1 MNASK
6 EGAAPLRAPPADCAG
21 EAGARKDL
29 RTAWPGIIERYRR
42 YLPVTDKTPVVTLL
56 EGNTPLLPAPR
67 LAEATDPSLSIYL
80 KCEGFNPT
88 GSFKDRG
95 MTLAMSKAV
104 EAGSRAV
111 ICASTGNTSASAAA
125 FAARAGLRAFV
136 MVPRGSVALG
146 KLSQAA
152 IHGARVLMVEG
163 TFDQALDIVRR
174 IAESHPV
181 TLVNSVNPFRLEGQK
196 TGAFEVVDQLG
207 RAPDYH
213 LIPVGNAGNITAYW
227 RGYREYHRDGKID
240 SLPRMVGFQA
250 AGAAPMYEN
259 RIIEEPRT
267 VATAIKIGNPASW
280 GPALE
285 AVKDSRGW
293 IDIVTDEEILRAY
306 RMLAREEGI
315 FMEPASAA
323 TVAGL
328 VKIVKAGRIESGST
342 LVLTLTGHGLKDP
355 DTALESASRPT
366 SVPAS
371 LDAVLAQLGL

>member
-1 MNASK
+1 MSAW
-6 EGAAPLRAPPADCAG
+6 AG
-21 EAGARKDL
+21 V
-29 RTAWPGIIERYRR
+29 IERYREF
-42 YLPVTDKTPVVTLL
+42 LPVSAKTPVVTLL
-56 EGNTPLLPAPR
+56 EGNTPLVPAPR
-67 LAEATDPSLSIYL
+67 LAEATDPSLKIYL

-95 MTLAMSKAV
+95 MTMAISKAL

-125 FAARAGLRAFV
+125 FAARAGINAFV
-136 MVPRGSVALG
+136 MVPRGGVALG

-163 TFDQALDIVRR
+163 SFDQALAIVMQ
-174 IAESHPV
+174 IAERYPV
-181 TLVNSVNPFRLEGQK
+181 TLVNSINPFRLEGQK

-227 RGYREYHRDGKID
+227 RGYKEYQGAGRAKD
-240 SLPRMVGFQA
+240 LPRMVGFQA
-250 AGAAPMYEN
+250 AGAAPIYEN
-259 RIIEEPRT
+259 RVIAEPRT

-280 GPALE
+280 GPAVE
-285 AVKDSRGW
+285 AMKDSQGW
-293 IDIVTDEEILRAY
+293 IDIVTDEEILHAY
-306 RMLAREEGI
+306 RLLAREEGI
-315 FMEPASAA
+315 FMEAASAA
-323 TVAGL
+323 SVAGL
-328 VKIVKAGRIESGST
+328 IKTVKSGRVERGST

-366 SVPAS
+366 TVPAE
-371 LDAVLAQLGL
+371 LGAVLAQLGF

>member
-1 MNASK
+1 VK
-6 EGAAPLRAPPADCAG
+6 
-21 EAGARKDL
+21 
-29 RTAWPGIIERYRR
+29 AWRGVIEEYRDF
-42 YLPVTDKTPVVTLL
+42 LPVSDKTPIVTLF

-67 LAEATDPSLSIYL
+67 LAEATDARMQIYL

-95 MTLAMSKAV
+95 MTVAVSKAL
-104 EAGSRAV
+104 ETGSRAV

-136 MVPRGSVALG
+136 MVPKGSVALG

-152 IHGARVLMVEG
+152 IHGAKVLLVDG
-163 TFDQALDIVRR
+163 SFDQALTIVRQ
-174 IAESHPV
+174 IAERHPV

-196 TGAFEVVDQLG
+196 TAAFEVCDQLG
-207 RAPDYH
+207 RAPDYY

-227 RGYREYHRDGKID
+227 RGYREYHRAGRVKE
-240 SLPRMVGFQA
+240 LPRMVGFQA
-250 AGAAPMYEN
+250 AGAAPIYEN
-259 RIIEEPRT
+259 RVIEEPRT

-285 AVKDSRGW
+285 AMKDSRGW

-306 RMLAREEGI
+306 RLLAHEEGI

-328 VKIVKAGRIESGST
+328 IKMIKGGRFEPGST

-366 SVPAS
+366 TVPPRV
-371 LDAVLAQLGL
+371 DAVLGQLGL

>member
-1 MNASK
+1 MK
-6 EGAAPLRAPPADCAG
+6 TWRGV
-21 EAGARKDL
+21 
-29 RTAWPGIIERYRR
+29 IEEYRDF
-42 YLPVTDKTPVVTLL
+42 LPVSDKTPIVTLF
-56 EGNTPLLPAPR
+56 EGNTPLVPAPR
-67 LAEATDPSLSIYL
+67 LAEATDARMQIYL

-95 MTLAMSKAV
+95 MTVAVSKAL
-104 EAGSRAV
+104 ETGSRAV

-125 FAARAGLRAFV
+125 FAARAGIRAFV
-136 MVPRGSVALG
+136 RVPTGSVALG
-146 KLSQAA
+146 TRSQAA
-152 IHGARVLMVEG
+152 IHGAKVLMVDG
-163 TFDQALDIVRR
+163 SFDQALTIVRQ
-174 IAESHPV
+174 IAERHPV

-196 TGAFEVVDQLG
+196 TGAFEVCDQLG

-227 RGYREYHRDGKID
+227 RGYREYHRAGRVKE
-240 SLPRMVGFQA
+240 LPRMVGFQA
-250 AGAAPMYEN
+250 AGAAPIYEN
-259 RIIEEPRT
+259 RVIEEPRT

-285 AVKDSRGW
+285 AMKDSRGW

-306 RMLAREEGI
+306 RVLAHEEGI

-328 VKIVKAGRIESGST
+328 IKLVKAGRFEPGST

-355 DTALESASRPT
+355 DSALESASRPAT
-366 SVPAS
+366 VPPRV
-371 LDAVLAQLGL
+371 DAVLAQMGL

>member
-1 MNASK
+1 VK
-6 EGAAPLRAPPADCAG
+6 
-21 EAGARKDL
+21 
-29 RTAWPGIIERYRR
+29 AWRGVIEEYRDF
-42 YLPVTDKTPVVTLL
+42 LPVSDKTPIVTLF
-56 EGNTPLLPAPR
+56 EGNTPLVPAPR
-67 LAEATDPSLSIYL
+67 LAEATDARMQIYL

-95 MTLAMSKAV
+95 MTVAISKAL
-104 EAGSRAV
+104 ETASRAI

-136 MVPRGSVALG
+136 MVPKGSVALG

-152 IHGARVLMVEG
+152 IHGAKVLMVDG
-163 TFDQALDIVRR
+163 SFDQALTIVRQ
-174 IAESHPV
+174 IAERHPV

-196 TGAFEVVDQLG
+196 TGAFEVCDQLG

-227 RGYREYHRDGKID
+227 RGYREYHRAGRVKE
-240 SLPRMVGFQA
+240 LPRMVGFQA
-250 AGAAPMYEN
+250 AGAAPIYEN
-259 RIIEEPRT
+259 RVIEEPRT

-285 AVKDSRGW
+285 AMKDSRGW

-306 RMLAREEGI
+306 RLLAHEEGI
-315 FMEPASAA
+315 FMEPASAS

-328 VKIVKAGRIESGST
+328 IKMIKGGRFEPGST

-355 DTALESASRPT
+355 DTALESATRPT
-366 SVPAS
+366 TVPPRV
-371 LDAVLAQLGL
+371 DAVLGQLGL

>member
-1 MNASK
+1 MK
-6 EGAAPLRAPPADCAG
+6 TWRGV
-21 EAGARKDL
+21 
-29 RTAWPGIIERYRR
+29 IEEYRDF
-42 YLPVTDKTPVVTLL
+42 LPVTDKTPIVTLY
-56 EGNTPLLPAPR
+56 EGNTPLVPAPR
-67 LAEATDPSLSIYL
+67 LAEATDSRMEIYL

-95 MTLAMSKAV
+95 MTLAISKAL
-104 EAGSRAV
+104 ETGSRAV

-125 FAARAGLRAFV
+125 FAARAGIRAFV
-136 MVPRGSVALG
+136 MVPKGAVALG

-152 IHGARVLMVEG
+152 IHGARVLTVEG
-163 TFDQALDIVRR
+163 SFDQTLTIVRQ
-174 IAESHPV
+174 IAERHPV

-196 TGAFEVVDQLG
+196 TGAFEVCDQLG

-227 RGYREYHRDGKID
+227 RGYREYHRAGRVTE
-240 SLPRMVGFQA
+240 LPRMVGFQA
-250 AGAAPMYEN
+250 AGAAPIYEN
-259 RIIEEPRT
+259 RVIEEPRT

-328 VKIVKAGRIESGST
+328 VKSVKAGRFEPGST
-342 LVLTLTGHGLKDP
+342 VVLTLTGHGLKDP
-355 DTALESASRPT
+355 DTALESASRPAA
-366 SVPAS
+366 VPPQ
-371 LDAVLAQLGL
+371 LDAVLGQLGL

>member
-1 MNASK
+1 MK
-6 EGAAPLRAPPADCAG
+6 
-21 EAGARKDL
+21 
-29 RTAWPGIIERYRR
+29 AWRGVIEEYRDF
-42 YLPVTDKTPVVTLL
+42 LPVTDKTPIVTLF
-56 EGNTPLLPAPR
+56 EGNTPLVPAPR
-67 LAEATDPSLSIYL
+67 LAEATDARMQIYL

-95 MTLAMSKAV
+95 MTVAISKAL
-104 EAGSRAV
+104 ETGSRAV
-111 ICASTGNTSASAAA
+111 ICASTGNTSAAAAA
-125 FAARAGLRAFV
+125 FAARAGIRAFV
-136 MVPRGSVALG
+136 MVPKGSVALG

-152 IHGARVLMVEG
+152 IHGAKVLMVDG
-163 TFDQALDIVRR
+163 NFDQALTIVRQ
-174 IAESHPV
+174 IAEQHPV

-196 TGAFEVVDQLG
+196 TGAFEVCDQLG

-227 RGYREYHRDGKID
+227 RGYREYHRAGRVKE
-240 SLPRMVGFQA
+240 LPRMVGFQA
-250 AGAAPMYEN
+250 AGAAPIYEN
-259 RIIEEPRT
+259 HVIEEPRT

-285 AVKDSRGW
+285 AMKDSRGW

-306 RMLAREEGI
+306 RLLAHEEGI

-328 VKIVKAGRIESGST
+328 IKLVKAGRFEPGST

-366 SVPAS
+366 AVPPRV
-371 LDAVLAQLGL
+371 DAVLAQLGL

>member
-1 MNASK
+1 VK
-6 EGAAPLRAPPADCAG
+6 
-21 EAGARKDL
+21 
-29 RTAWPGIIERYRR
+29 AWRGVIEEYRDF
-42 YLPVTDKTPVVTLL
+42 LPVTDKTPIVTLF
-56 EGNTPLLPAPR
+56 EGNTPLVPAPR
-67 LAEATDPSLSIYL
+67 LAEATDARMQIYL

-95 MTLAMSKAV
+95 MTVAISKAL
-104 EAGSRAV
+104 ETGSRAV
-111 ICASTGNTSASAAA
+111 ICASTGNTSAAAAA
-125 FAARAGLRAFV
+125 FAARAGIRAFV
-136 MVPRGSVALG
+136 MVPKGSVALG

-152 IHGARVLMVEG
+152 IHGAKVLMVEG
-163 TFDQALDIVRR
+163 NFDQALTIVRQ
-174 IAESHPV
+174 IAERYPV

-196 TGAFEVVDQLG
+196 TGAFEVCDQLG

-227 RGYREYHRDGKID
+227 RGYREYHRAGRVKE
-240 SLPRMVGFQA
+240 LPRMVGFQA
-250 AGAAPMYEN
+250 AGAAPIYEN
-259 RIIEEPRT
+259 RVVEEPRT

-285 AVKDSRGW
+285 AMKDSRGW

-306 RMLAREEGI
+306 RLLAREEGI
-315 FMEPASAA
+315 FMEAASAA

-328 VKIVKAGRIESGST
+328 IKLAKAGRFEPGST

-366 SVPAS
+366 AVPPRV
-371 LDAVLAQLGL
+371 DAVLAQLGL

>member
-1 MNASK
+1 VK
-6 EGAAPLRAPPADCAG
+6 
-21 EAGARKDL
+21 
-29 RTAWPGIIERYRR
+29 AWRGVIEEYRDF
-42 YLPVTDKTPVVTLL
+42 LPVGDRTPIVTLS
-56 EGNTPLLPAPR
+56 EGNTPLVPAPR
-67 LAEATDPSLSIYL
+67 LVEATNARLSIWL

-95 MTLAMSKAV
+95 MTLAISKAL
-104 EAGSRAV
+104 EMGSRAV

-125 FAARAGLRAFV
+125 FAARAGIRAFV
-136 MVPRGSVALG
+136 MVPKGSVALG

-152 IHGARVLMVEG
+152 IHGARVLTVDG
-163 TFDQALDIVRR
+163 SFDQALSIVRQ
-174 IAESHPV
+174 IAETHPV

-227 RGYREYHRDGKID
+227 RGYREYHRAGKM
-240 SLPRMVGFQA
+240 SALPRMVGFQA
-250 AGAAPMYEN
+250 AGAAPIYEN
-259 RIIEEPRT
+259 RVIEEPRT
-267 VATAIKIGNPASW
+267 IATAIKIGNPASW

-285 AVKDSRGW
+285 AMQDSRGW
-293 IDIVTDEEILRAY
+293 VDIVTDEEILHAY

-328 VKIVKAGRIESGST
+328 IKSVKAGRFEPGST

-366 SVPAS
+366 TVPPEI
-371 LDAVLAQLGL
+371 DAVLAQLGL

>member
-1 MNASK
+1 MR
-6 EGAAPLRAPPADCAG
+6 P
-21 EAGARKDL
+21 
-29 RTAWPGIIERYRR
+29 WPGVIETYRK
-42 YLPVTDKTPVVTLL
+42 YLPVTDRTPVVTLH
-56 EGNTPLLPAPR
+56 EGNTPLVPAPR
-67 LAEATDPSLSIYL
+67 LAEVTDPSLSIYL

-95 MTLAMSKAV
+95 MTMAISKAV
-104 EAGSRAV
+104 ESGARAV

-136 MVPRGSVALG
+136 LVPKGAVALG

-152 IHGARVLMVEG
+152 IHGAKMLTVDG
-163 TFDQALDIVRR
+163 NFDQALSIVRQ
-174 IAESHPV
+174 IAEAHPV

-196 TGAFEVVDQLG
+196 TAAFEVVDQLG

-213 LIPVGNAGNITAYW
+213 LIPVGNAGNISAYW
-227 RGYREYHRDGKID
+227 RGYREYHRDGKAKD
-240 SLPRMVGFQA
+240 LPRMIGFQA
-250 AGAAPMYEN
+250 AGAAPIYEN
-259 RIIEEPRT
+259 RVVEEPRT

-280 GPALE
+280 GLALE
-285 AVKDSRGW
+285 AMKDSQGW
-293 IDIVTDEEILRAY
+293 IEVVTDEEILRAY
-306 RMLAREEGI
+306 RLLAREEGI

-328 VKIVKAGRIESGST
+328 VKMVKAGRFEPGST

-371 LDAVLAQLGL
+371 IDAVLAQLGL

>member
-1 MNASK
+1 VK
-6 EGAAPLRAPPADCAG
+6 
-21 EAGARKDL
+21 
-29 RTAWPGIIERYRR
+29 AWRGVIEEYRDF
-42 YLPVTDKTPVVTLL
+42 LPVSDKTPIVSLF
-56 EGNTPLLPAPR
+56 EGNTPLVPAPR
-67 LAEATDPSLSIYL
+67 LAEATDARMEIYL

-95 MTLAMSKAV
+95 MTVAISKAL
-104 EAGSRAV
+104 ETGSRAV

-136 MVPRGSVALG
+136 MVPKGSVALG

-152 IHGARVLMVEG
+152 IHGAKVLMVDG
-163 TFDQALDIVRR
+163 SFDQALTIVRQ
-174 IAESHPV
+174 IAERHPV

-196 TGAFEVVDQLG
+196 TGAFEICDQLG

-227 RGYREYHRDGKID
+227 RGYREYHRAGRVKE
-240 SLPRMVGFQA
+240 LPRMVGLQA
-250 AGAAPMYEN
+250 AGAAPIYEN
-259 RIIEEPRT
+259 RVIEEPRS

-285 AVKDSRGW
+285 AMKDSRGW

-306 RMLAREEGI
+306 RLLAHEEGI

-328 VKIVKAGRIESGST
+328 IKLVKAGRFEPGST

-366 SVPAS
+366 TVPPRV
-371 LDAVLAQLGL
+371 DAVLGQLGL

>member
-1 MNASK
+1 VK
-6 EGAAPLRAPPADCAG
+6 TWRGV
-21 EAGARKDL
+21 
-29 RTAWPGIIERYRR
+29 IEEYRDF
-42 YLPVTDKTPVVTLL
+42 LPVTDKTPIVTLY
-56 EGNTPLLPAPR
+56 EGNTPLVPAPR
-67 LAEATDPSLSIYL
+67 LAEATDSRMEIYL

-95 MTLAMSKAV
+95 MTLALSKAL
-104 EAGSRAV
+104 ETGSRAV

-125 FAARAGLRAFV
+125 FAARAGIRAFV
-136 MVPRGSVALG
+136 MVPKGAVALG

-152 IHGARVLMVEG
+152 IHGARVLTVEG
-163 TFDQALDIVRR
+163 NFDQTLTIVRQ
-174 IAESHPV
+174 IAERHPV

-196 TGAFEVVDQLG
+196 TGAFEVCDQLG

-227 RGYREYHRDGKID
+227 RGYREYHRA
-240 SLPRMVGFQA
+240 SRVTELPRMVGFQA
-250 AGAAPMYEN
+250 AGAAPIYEN
-259 RIIEEPRT
+259 RVIEEPRT

-328 VKIVKAGRIESGST
+328 IKSVKAGRFEPGST
-342 LVLTLTGHGLKDP
+342 VVLTLTGHGLKDP

-366 SVPAS
+366 AVPPQ
-371 LDAVLAQLGL
+371 LDAVLGQLGL